1 MFRQSDSALLAED
14 DKVATNLLGESHG
27 TSLRIPVRQ

>member
-1 MFRQSDSALLAED
+1 LDSVLRAED

-27 TSLRIPVRQ
+27 TSVCEGIRQ